1 MLAKVSLGGP
11 MNSAGPDVS
20 KLVPH
25 LMSSWHLSKPGGL
38 RGSHK
43 EVSGSVRGYQVP
55 NVVLGGTNELP
66 WPRCFQIGATLDA
79 LLPFLKSGGLKGHL
93 KEVSRGPRSAAVP
106 YGEADYLICFVLKI
120 RWPLLV
126 CPLSVL
132 PIPALYVPL
141 LINKKKSVVYV
152 PKKNCFP
159 FCFYY
164 DFWQWAGEV
173 GKKSSSQNY
182 HPRPTF
188 DIVLNTTWK
197 VISC

>member
-1 MLAKVSLGGP
+1 M
-11 MNSAGPDVS
+11 
-20 KLVPH
+20 
-25 LMSSWHLSKPGGL
+25 
-38 RGSHK
+38 
-43 EVSGSVRGYQVP
+43 
-55 NVVLGGTNELP
+55 VLGGTNELP

-152 PKKNCFP
+152 TKKKLSPFLFLLWFLAVGRRSRQEVIIPELPPQANLWYSFKHNMKSDFMLIYFP
-159 FCFYY
+159 PASRGCRVRGSLHKYWCKPY
-164 DFWQWAGEV
+164 
-173 GKKSSSQNY
+173 
-182 HPRPTF
+182 
-188 DIVLNTTWK
+188 
-197 VISC
+197 